1 MKMKVREPV
10 KGSTKVRGRETMGV
24 TMVVREHGEFA
35 RRRDVT
41 VLGECEDDGSRMEKF
56 VDTGACEVLAWCFMV
71 VVLLMSPVLRWPVP
85 PVCVNFFC
93 LRISKLDPERKF
105 ATQHRRHQRIQ
116 QWLAHSVAE
125 GRKTRSSELG
135 CKEGRTI

>member
-1 MKMKVREPV
+1 
-10 KGSTKVRGRETMGV
+10 
-24 TMVVREHGEFA
+24 MVVRKHGEFA
-35 RRRDVT
+35 MKGDGDAWRCYGGDR
-41 VLGECEDDGSRMEKF
+41 EDDGSRMEKF

-105 ATQHRRHQRIQ
+105 AN
-116 QWLAHSVAE
+116 AAS
-125 GRKTRSSELG
+125 
-135 CKEGRTI
+135 

>member
-1 MKMKVREPV
+1 MKVREPV

-24 TMVVREHGEFA
+24 TMVVRKHGEFA
-35 RRRDVT
+35 MKGDDDVT

-105 ATQHRRHQRIQ
+105 AN
-116 QWLAHSVAE
+116 AAS
-125 GRKTRSSELG
+125 
-135 CKEGRTI
+135 

>member
-35 RRRDVT
+35 DVT

-56 VDTGACEVLAWCFMV
+56 VDTGACEVLAWRFMV

-105 ATQHRRHQRIQ
+105 AN
-116 QWLAHSVAE
+116 AAS
-125 GRKTRSSELG
+125 
-135 CKEGRTI
+135 

>member
-56 VDTGACEVLAWCFMV
+56 VDTGACEVLAWRCIAHVAGASMA
-71 VVLLMSPVLRWPVP
+71 SAAS
-85 PVCVNFFC
+85 VCVNFFC
-93 LRISKLDPERKF
+93 L
-105 ATQHRRHQRIQ
+105 
-116 QWLAHSVAE
+116 
-125 GRKTRSSELG
+125 
-135 CKEGRTI
+135 